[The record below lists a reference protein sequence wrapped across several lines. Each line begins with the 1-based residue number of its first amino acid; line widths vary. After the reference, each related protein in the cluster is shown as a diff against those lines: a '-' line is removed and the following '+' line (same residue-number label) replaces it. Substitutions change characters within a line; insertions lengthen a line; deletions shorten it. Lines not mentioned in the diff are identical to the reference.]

1 MSMKVILV
9 PVTATETA
17 AGALK
22 TAFALARRFESHVL
36 ALHVRA
42 DPRNAM
48 PYMGEGMSGVVL
60 QEILAAADRD
70 ALERAKTARAIFDA
84 VVADVKAPLRE
95 VSDPSGGFSAAWQE
109 EVGREDE
116 VVSRRA
122 RLADIVV
129 VSAQATRQ
137 QAVVSMMMEAALLE
151 SGRPVLISPANGV
164 TALGGNIAVAWSG
177 SAEGSHA
184 VASALPLLR
193 AAEQVTVISVG
204 EGADSQTTADGLRQ
218 YLAWHDIGA
227 EVSLPPA
234 GEGGVGATI
243 LGETKR
249 AGADLLVTGAYTH
262 NRFRQMLF
270 GGVTRHIL
278 AEAEIPVLI
287 AH

>member
-1 MSMKVILV
+1 MCAS
-9 PVTATETA
+9 
-17 AGALK
+17 
-22 TAFALARRFESHVL
+22 LA

-60 QEILAAADRD
+60 QEILAAAERD
-70 ALERAKTARAIFDA
+70 ALERAKTARAVFDA
-84 VVADVKAPLRE
+84 VVKDANAPVR
-95 VSDPSGGFSAAWQE
+95 DAPNGPGGFSTAWCE

-116 VVSRRA
+116 VVSKRA
-122 RLADIVV
+122 RLADVVV

-151 SGRPVLISPANGV
+151 SGRPVLISPSSGV
-164 TALGGNIAVAWSG
+164 AGLGQHVAVAWSG

-204 EGADSQTTADGLRQ
+204 EGPESQTAADGLKQ
-218 YLAWHDIGA
+218 YLAWHEIASDVA
-227 EVSLPPA
+227 LPPA
-234 GEGGVGATI
+234 GPEGAGAAI
-243 LGETKR
+243 LAETKR
-249 AGADLLVTGAYTH
+249 LGADLLVMGAYTH